1 MNTLYSKTSQTFI
14 KQRKLTEQILVARW
28 QGLAAAKMNRFNQ
41 IGPLKNPSDLT
52 EKNLTNLFSKY
63 FDDQTLKLEIL
74 EEDEKF
80 IEDNDNFQSLVTLF
94 PQSDVISYVKL

>member
-1 MNTLYSKTSQTFI
+1 
-14 KQRKLTEQILVARW
+14 
-28 QGLAAAKMNRFNQ
+28 MNRFHQ
-41 IGPLKNPSDLT
+41 LPPLKNPSDLT
-52 EKNLTNLFSKY
+52 AKNLTNLFSKY

-94 PQSDVISYVKL
+94 QQFIIYENRNRFLDSEVSSKDQIQTRWFKQRIQHHRQS